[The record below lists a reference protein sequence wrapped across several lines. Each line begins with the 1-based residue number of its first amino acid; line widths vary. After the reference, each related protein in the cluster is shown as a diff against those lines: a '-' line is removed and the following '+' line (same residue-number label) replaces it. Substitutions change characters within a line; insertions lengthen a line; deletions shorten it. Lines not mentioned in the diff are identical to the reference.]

1 MEVSSLLTNE
11 HSPTRKQSEHSHR
24 VRSHGGSRASQGSNS
39 PNNVPK
45 KVAFELLLDE
55 GSKTRARI
63 PMRVLINPHDTIES
77 IVTTVKNFYGIYE
90 GHGISFED
98 DKGNTL
104 IARHENFVNDTVVY
118 VRTVAGPQPAPNHAS
133 QGFSGFEMQRRT
145 SLGEPFQMLPPQA
158 IDYNHSPSRPMSRLA
173 RKRSTSPQL
182 GRGRRSSSRQKTGSM
197 SNTAS
202 RGSSAHGSYQD
213 DGDSDGGQ
221 SSITG
226 SKKARSEQFA
236 SAEISLENVLKD
248 GRRTGP
254 SFDSSVS
261 LPFSTD
267 FTAASDS
274 CKTIVTVY
282 YTAGVAKLVLIVSI
296 TGITTIRSSSSA
308 FDDIDVFDLS
318 TATLSGTRG
327 PIALCSP
334 SSKAL
339 PIHSPAIAITSA

>member
-1 MEVSSLLTNE
+1 MELSSLLTNE

-24 VRSHGGSRASQGSNS
+24 VRSHGGPRAPQNPVS
-39 PNNVPK
+39 PNNIPK

-63 PMRVLINPHDTIES
+63 PLRVLINPHDTIDS

-104 IARHENFVNDTVVY
+104 IVRHENFVDDMTVY
-118 VRTVAGPQPAPNHAS
+118 VRTVVGPQAIFHAY
-133 QGFSGFEMQRRT
+133 QALPGPDMHGRA
-145 SLGEPFQMLPPQA
+145 SLGEPFQMLPPQSA
-158 IDYNHSPSRPMSRLA
+158 DHGHGHSPSRLTSRLA
-173 RKRSTSPQL
+173 RKRSTSPQF
-182 GRGRRSSSRQKTGSM
+182 GRGRRSVSQQKAGSM

-226 SKKARSEQFA
+226 SRKARSEQFA
-236 SAEISLENVLKD
+236 SAEISMENVLKD

-254 SFDSSVS
+254 MFESSVS
-261 LPFSTD
+261 RFHILHGFGAWHLVRSPQA
-267 FTAASDS
+267 TAN
-274 CKTIVTVY
+274 
-282 YTAGVAKLVLIVSI
+282 LVLTVRIVGTASVCTASNTDYDFDI
-296 TGITTIRSSSSA
+296 IDLSSTTYTSARRPVAICSSSA
-308 FDDIDVFDLS
+308 E
-318 TATLSGTRG
+318 
-327 PIALCSP
+327 
-334 SSKAL
+334 AL
-339 PIHSPAIAITSA
+339 PI